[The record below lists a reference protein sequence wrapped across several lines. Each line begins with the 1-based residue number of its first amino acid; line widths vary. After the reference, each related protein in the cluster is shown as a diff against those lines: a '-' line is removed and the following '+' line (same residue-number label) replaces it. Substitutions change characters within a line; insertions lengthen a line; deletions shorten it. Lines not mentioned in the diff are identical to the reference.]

1 MKSLLA
7 FLLLFQPT
15 LVLAQQRPLMT
26 ERAKTLEQGYVLVDL
41 GVEFL
46 QGANFPF
53 SGLKGDL
60 IRAGALGM
68 RIGVADTT
76 EIQLLGTV
84 QNVLNIEERYSA
96 PNTSRLQIFGH
107 STSDVGDFT
116 LATKVRLKNEG
127 PGWPILAFRFG
138 LQLPNASNENGLGND
153 ETNVFGSVLAQK
165 QFGKLQLMI
174 DLGLSILGNPV
185 VPGSQDDLFT
195 YGAALTY
202 LVHPQ
207 INLLIDGM
215 GRMGPGDIGTEE
227 QFSLRLGSRI
237 EAVGLHWD
245 VAAFVGFYESDPS
258 SGLVLGVSRAF
269 KWR

>member
-1 MKSLLA
+1 MGLA
-7 FLLLFQPT
+7 
-15 LVLAQQRPLMT
+15 
-26 ERAKTLEQGYVLVDL
+26 
-41 GVEFL
+41 
-46 QGANFPF
+46 
-53 SGLKGDL
+53 
-60 IRAGALGM
+60 
-68 RIGVADTT
+68 
-76 EIQLLGTV
+76 
-84 QNVLNIEERYSA
+84 
-96 PNTSRLQIFGH
+96 
-107 STSDVGDFT
+107 
-116 LATKVRLKNEG
+116 
-127 PGWPILAFRFG
+127 
-138 LQLPNASNENGLGND
+138 
-153 ETNVFGSVLAQK
+153 
-165 QFGKLQLMI
+165 
-174 DLGLSILGNPV
+174 ILGNPV